1 MRRICQVCYAHFALR
16 HTHIALENERMTI
29 GNEIRRRRKALKW
42 TIEELAYRIGTDSGN
57 LSRLER
63 GKQGYKHETLL
74 KIAGALGCSVSDL
87 FAESDQQVLSV
98 PLGFRR
104 IPIISYSAIID
115 WVESAISPAT
125 SETEKFLFTER
136 NLSIDAFAVEVKDNS
151 MLPEF
156 KPGDRIIVDPDIV
169 PKPGDFVIAR
179 CAKEKE
185 ATFRKYRPRGKGA
198 DGKDI
203 YVLTPLNEDYPS
215 TRSDVVSIAL
225 IGVVI
230 EWRRYRAVG

>member
-1 MRRICQVCYAHFALR
+1 V
-16 HTHIALENERMTI
+16 ENETMII

-42 TIEELAYRIGTDSGN
+42 TIEELAYRIGMNSGS

-63 GKQGYKHETLL
+63 GEQGYTQDTLL
-74 KIAGALGCSVSDL
+74 KVAHALGCTVSDL
-87 FAESDQQVLSV
+87 FVENDQHGNPTSV
-98 PLGFRR
+98 PVGARR
-104 IPIISYSAIID
+104 IPIISYSAVVD
-115 WVESAISPAT
+115 WVESVVQPAA

-136 NLSIDAFAVEVKDNS
+136 NLSIDAFAVEIKDNS

-169 PKPGDFVIAR
+169 PKPGDFVVAR

-215 TRSDVVSIAL
+215 TRSDVVSITL
-225 IGVVI
+225 IGVVV
-230 EWRRYRAVG
+230 EWRRYRATD